1 MTVFDKNIFLTLEG
15 KNTKQNSTK
24 HVCALTFRDR
34 RIARRPHLAIGQHG
48 PCVREQ
54 FIVVGHQK
62 RHVAHLL
69 DGQVSGTG
77 THVAVQDVGAF
88 QVQPSGNNNPGRST
102 RYLTGVMW
110 WCVCGGGDSG

>member
-1 MTVFDKNIFLTLEG
+1 MERNKLFGYFLILKG
-15 KNTKQNSTK
+15 KNQKQNNIK

-62 RHVAHLL
+62 RHVAYLL
-69 DGQVSGTG
+69 DGQVGRTG
-77 THVAVQDVGAF
+77 THVTVQDVCAF

-102 RYLTGVMW
+102 RYLMGVM
-110 WCVCGGGDSG
+110 WCVCGGVGG